1 METDFIKKIIEDILL
16 KIPVHAELKEVSG
29 LGSGDIV
36 KFSVHTDDPHFL
48 IGLEGKTLL
57 ALNHLIKKIAEK
69 QGALLNRKK
78 ISFIVDVNDY
88 QEKKIQELN
97 PSFFCF
103 QAPWLWENIKEL
115 TNNNAQKE
123 YYLTDLLGMAIKQK
137 EKVFAISVDPKIAL
151 GINTPEELSWA
162 QKLMIH

>member
-88 QEKKIQELN
+88 QEKKIQELKNRAQIMAERARFFKSNIECPPMN
-97 PSFFCF
+97 PYERMIIHSFFTDI
-103 QAPWLWENIKEL
+103 PDIKTESTGIGL
-115 TNNNAQKE
+115 E
-123 YYLTDLLGMAIKQK
+123 RRVVIKYVNQL
-137 EKVFAISVDPKIAL
+137 E
-151 GINTPEELSWA
+151 
-162 QKLMIH
+162 